1 MILRVAGTPL
11 SPKLTQKLV
20 LIILAVFISAT
31 ALSSLSTG
39 LLLLTSFC
47 FGAAAFS
54 LILDLCPNNELPNFL
69 ASVELPLIHPGLPK
83 DFSFTDPWRDI
94 QVPIEVD
101 DALNDLYEHILRD
114 YVYSWYGM
122 ISYDEE
128 FVQEIRHILR
138 YASSVIVRRLSR
150 VNLATLIT
158 RKAIPIGLSHLDA
171 CYYARQYARE
181 NEVLYIQS
189 VARRLL
195 KHVFPKR
202 NLNSGSV
209 KVLLADILSGSILQ
223 PLMDILADPDIINY
237 ILETSFSLKSGRVF
251 DPPSG
256 VQVEFLKRFVT
267 TSEPQN
273 LSSLFT
279 DLSGILKDQ
288 QTLFAFIKF
297 LREEGGINQLQFF
310 RSIEDFN
317 KKIMN
322 PDLTHQEILDL
333 HNEAVDIFN
342 LYLKSDAIHHVDI
355 PLELVKEIE
364 LILVGN
370 KEDVLKLRTTTPL
383 FQAYEAVYTNLV
395 GLCPA
400 FHKSVQFYSL
410 LLGTKG
416 NDAHDEAG
424 KPPGRSNF
432 RGLLK
437 RLPLIVKPSSF
448 KPKPTNNP
456 RVPSV
461 LFEKSDLHMSVSTP
475 NFAQSSNK
483 TPSLNIPIALNT
495 PKLDER
501 RPSDID
507 LARLTALTSLKTNEG
522 CSLVAPTPNLASSKS
537 MTNLRMDDHQCFEHH
552 PVEVHYLKVKQP
564 PRKTSRSRSS
574 SSLED
579 GLDLQD
585 MKDLTTIRRS
595 SNSCCDHEVAK
606 VSPFNVPGKSQTLPL
621 NMPSQSRRERNF
633 PLKEIGT
640 KLKKSIS
647 LFPFT
652 HSKAK
657 DVKGSQQCQD
667 DRRPRL
673 GTSRTTDK
681 IGNSLTK
688 LRHGV
693 MAKSMEGLVD
703 EKLDPALDIADI
715 CENGEKEESLSNCS
729 GSIGEILEFRDL
741 TAWRVSIPRLST
753 AKDVG
758 GKPFFV
764 YVIEVQRIDVTSQK
778 TNAEDLQWSVAR
790 RYLEFYALES
800 KLTEFHGE
808 FENAKLPSRSKL
820 FSGKGLDELES
831 KMKPFESYLQCLLQN
846 PSLKRSEILF
856 TFLTSTEEF
865 TVAASQLGKMI
876 KNVPIPKLTKE
887 KPELKPFIA
896 AYFASTQAE
905 PAKPSYDSV
914 IGGDFSDAGGEKPIK
929 PHPLFHNNQDAKPDK
944 QVGHC
949 HKYYGYLIP
958 KQEEGVYDTLMYLA
972 LKVFKIQ
979 TWKGQFLQGL
989 RILCRNT
996 ADHFVEF
1003 AIAKELV
1010 EVLNVGRI
1018 VHLCNLLEGAIFEP
1032 QEPRTDEMKLERKAR
1047 ALENFLEFLRPL
1059 IGKLIGQRPFDH
1071 GISFVFESLQ
1081 DPVIN
1086 KQLAYTLFDTAL
1098 VELFPEME
1106 VKIH

>member
-171 CYYARQYARE
+171 CYYARQYARSFKSDYRDAFFDFLGPNAHPATMSRE

-424 KPPGRSNF
+424 KPPG
-432 RGLLK
+432 
-437 RLPLIVKPSSF
+437 
-448 KPKPTNNP
+448 
-456 RVPSV
+456 
-461 LFEKSDLHMSVSTP
+461 
-475 NFAQSSNK
+475 
-483 TPSLNIPIALNT
+483 
-495 PKLDER
+495 
-501 RPSDID
+501 
-507 LARLTALTSLKTNEG
+507 
-522 CSLVAPTPNLASSKS
+522 
-537 MTNLRMDDHQCFEHH
+537 
-552 PVEVHYLKVKQP
+552 
-564 PRKTSRSRSS
+564 
-574 SSLED
+574 
-579 GLDLQD
+579 
-585 MKDLTTIRRS
+585 
-595 SNSCCDHEVAK
+595 
-606 VSPFNVPGKSQTLPL
+606 
-621 NMPSQSRRERNF
+621 
-633 PLKEIGT
+633 
-640 KLKKSIS
+640 
-647 LFPFT
+647 
-652 HSKAK
+652 
-657 DVKGSQQCQD
+657 
-667 DRRPRL
+667 RPRL